1 MSTLTMEEKLALKE
15 SLGLRYTSG
24 QFPLGLSSAALS
36 PVADRPAWGPVFW
49 WSLALGAGAALL
61 TGLGL
66 GAW

>member
-24 QFPLGLSSAALS
+24 QFPLGVSSAALS
-36 PVADRPAWGPVFW
+36 PEAEKTSWAALLW
-49 WSLALGAGAALL
+49 WSLAIGAGAALL

-66 GAW
+66 A